1 MMLTVFWERRA
12 TIGLW
17 CYEVV
22 ARQFWCNI
30 VYCRFGLQPS
40 CCVTLSL
47 WSSVF
52 STSFD
57 QWDSRV
63 AAAVLFCDKA
73 CVTATLASF
82 QATAAEDK
90 LRQPCSTAGDSEFS
104 QLVSEPS
111 EVLKVWTRRLEDDDE
126 GIDEYQ
132 RTRILPT

>member
-1 MMLTVFWERRA
+1 MLCDSESPV
-12 TIGLW
+12 
-17 CYEVV
+17 
-22 ARQFWCNI
+22 
-30 VYCRFGLQPS
+30 
-40 CCVTLSL
+40 SL
-47 WSSVF
+47 F

-63 AAAVLFCDKA
+63 AAAVFFCAKA
-73 CVTATLASF
+73 CVTATLASD
-82 QATAAEDK
+82 QAAAAEDE
-90 LRQPCSTAGDSEFS
+90 LQQHCSTAGDAKFL